1 MLVCSIP
8 VFMLVLLHG
17 SLNFILGI
25 FFSLIM
31 HEKFLQGRF
40 IGDLVFVVT
49 SWLFLMLDL
58 YFNEKLSCIQC
69 IHVFQEL

>member
-8 VFMLVLLHG
+8 VFMLVLSHG

-25 FFSLIM
+25 FFSQIM